1 MSMSIWKRVV
11 DARRG
16 EGEGKEGD
24 PNLLAKNQDDLGL
37 DLLVAHALEGVVL
50 LALTEGRAVDVGRE
64 PAEAGEDAGVEGS
77 AE

>member
-1 MSMSIWKRVV
+1 MKV
-11 DARRG
+11 DARVSNRG
-16 EGEGKEGD
+16 G
-24 PNLLAKNQDDLGL
+24 PNLLAENQDDLGL

-50 LALTEGRAVDVGRE
+50 LALTEGRAVDVGRK